1 MFLGASKVVRIVME
15 GVTCGSTRYCH
26 VDRHMEVHMGRHMGE
41 GPHNALFSTCT
52 CVQAEVDVLKI
63 SLKISQCGKDTCQWF
78 KGASLPP
85 RHLPCS
91 MSFRGTFPTTYLL
104 GSLGQ
109 ATLDFQ
115 EFIWTFLALKVLL
128 SPLSS
133 LHSRSCNSSH
143 CPPIALPFIS
153 SGGTCILHYCNSG
166 GYPSSQ

>member
-1 MFLGASKVVRIVME
+1 MVRLVAPEGPDKMFLGASKVVQIVME

-26 VDRHMEVHMGRHMGE
+26 VDRHVEVHMGRHMGE
-41 GPHNALFSTCT
+41 GPHNALFSTYT

-104 GSLGQ
+104 GSLGLGDPRLLGIH
-109 ATLDFQ
+109 LD
-115 EFIWTFLALKVLL
+115 V
-128 SPLSS
+128 SYS
-133 LHSRSCNSSH
+133 
-143 CPPIALPFIS
+143 
-153 SGGTCILHYCNSG
+153 
-166 GYPSSQ
+166 